1 MQQCIINLND
11 FWITSFYLWLFWL
24 CQHVTCSFWRSKS
37 LPVPSVLMDK
47 NLSVLSSSII
57 MLMTVWFSLSGR
69 RAQSKVHF
77 SFAVSTQLS
86 PGLWFPMWDVT
97 RKTCLASPSMQC
109 HQDTGVWRRD
119 KGCFLVVDLRP
130 TQCPAETWY
139 PDSSWLAVSFVVSY
153 LNWFVGE

>member
-24 CQHVTCSFWRSKS
+24 GQHVTCLFWRSKS

-119 KGCFLVVDLRP
+119 KG
-130 TQCPAETWY
+130 A
-139 PDSSWLAVSFVVSY
+139 SWLLTWDLHSVQQRHDTQTAADWLCPSLY
-153 LNWFVGE
+153 PI